1 MQSHLF
7 LVFFITFASQ
17 RPTQYNF
24 FSFILGLINEYLN
37 KLLLF

>member
-7 LVFFITFASQ
+7 LVFSLHSQVKDQHSIT
-17 RPTQYNF
+17 F